1 MVYRQQTP
9 HLMPALGD
17 MVHIAAFAVVM
28 LTILGPAYTGHAP
41 HEQLTC
47 VACRDGFFLDD
58 SAVAG
63 GGDPLCR
70 RCPVN
75 MFTRPGRN
83 ASEQTHCLCSPGWS
97 NSTGAALC
105 QACLD
110 GEFKPVLGNVS
121 CSSCPADSSTL
132 GTNSTSIDF
141 CLCNPGFT
149 PTAEDEHGFS
159 QF

>member
-1 MVYRQQTP
+1 
-9 HLMPALGD
+9 
-17 MVHIAAFAVVM
+17 
-28 LTILGPAYTGHAP
+28 
-41 HEQLTC
+41 
-47 VACRDGFFLDD
+47 
-58 SAVAG
+58 
-63 GGDPLCR
+63 
-70 RCPVN
+70 
-75 MFTRPGRN
+75 MFTRAAHAAIKITVGRSRWWGLHN
-83 ASEQTHCLCSPGWS
+83 FGVPIKMISL
-97 NSTGAALC
+97 STGAALC